1 MVGSFASMMLM
12 GAILNRLGNN
22 LPIIKDY
29 LGGGPIVIIFG
40 SAALIY
46 FKVLPEYTGTIISNF
61 MKQEG
66 FLSFYI
72 ASLITGSILGMN
84 RQVLINAAL
93 RYIPLIILGVCGAI
107 IFCGIGGL
115 ISGYG
120 FKKAIFFICI
130 PIMGGGMGAGAVPLA
145 QIFSQ
150 SLNTTPKEM
159 LSVMVPA
166 LALGNAIAIIIAG
179 LMKKF
184 GDIFPKLNGRG
195 KLLKKQ
201 QEISSDEKIVSYKTT
216 HQDLG
221 IGLIVACSFFIFGG
235 ILGKFIKIH
244 PYALMIISVAVVK
257 IMNLVPEKY
266 ERCASEWF
274 QFVMINF
281 TPALLV
287 GIGIAYTDLGAVINS
302 FSLIYIL
309 LVVLTI
315 LGATLGTGIGGYL
328 MGFYPIEA
336 SITAGLCMA
345 NMGGTGDV
353 AVLSACGRMQL
364 IPFAQISSRIGG
376 AFILIFATIAIKIF
390 G

>member
-1 MVGSFASMMLM
+1 MRM
-12 GAILNRLGNN
+12 
-22 LPIIKDY
+22 
-29 LGGGPIVIIFG
+29 
-40 SAALIY
+40 
-46 FKVLPEYTGTIISNF
+46 FKLYGV
-61 MKQEG
+61 
-66 FLSFYI
+66 
-72 ASLITGSILGMN
+72 
-84 RQVLINAAL
+84 
-93 RYIPLIILGVCGAI
+93 LGVCGAI
-107 IFCGIGGL
+107 LFCGMGGL

-120 FKKAIFFICI
+120 FKKAVFFICI

-150 SLNTTPKEM
+150 SLNTSPKEM
-159 LSVMVPA
+159 MSVMVPA

-179 LMKKF
+179 LMNKF
-184 GDIFPKLNGRG
+184 GSLFPKLNGRG
-195 KLLKKQ
+195 KLLKR
-201 QEISSDEKIVSYKTT
+201 QEQTTSDDQIISYKTT
-216 HQDLG
+216 YQELG
-221 IGLIVACSFFIFGG
+221 IGLIIACSFFIFGG

-257 IMNLVPEKY
+257 ILNLVPEKY

-302 FSLIYIL
+302 FSLIYLL
-309 LVVLTI
+309 LVFLTI
-315 LGATLGTGIGGYL
+315 LGAVLGTGLAGHF

-376 AFILIFATIAIKIF
+376 AFILIFATVVIKLWNAAGTGHICLIF
-390 G
+390 CIRNSSC